1 MRKRKW
7 IISLLAE
14 SGRSIRVTFDFFISD
29 LITKYTYICM
39 IKLHFSLQPVASLIK
54 KAKNL
59 VKKNEHKSKT
69 KY

>member
-29 LITKYTYICM
+29 LITKYIYICM
-39 IKLHFSLQPVASLIK
+39 TKLHFSRFINQ
-54 KAKNL
+54 
-59 VKKNEHKSKT
+59 KT
-69 KY
+69 LLKRMSINQKLNISGEYP